1 MISIVPRPMAFPAPE
16 CALSR
21 CFNIA
26 PFRMLQGMNVL
37 GGLAFRRTIA
47 TAEHSAPKRRK
58 ARLDGGLGLLTTL
71 AFAGNL

>member
-16 CALSR
+16 WALSR

-26 PFRMLQGMNVL
+26 PFRMLQGKNVF

-47 TAEHSAPKRRK
+47 AAEHSAPKRRK
-58 ARLDGGLGLLTTL
+58 TRLNGGLGLLTTM
-71 AFAGNL
+71 AFAGSL